1 MEGAEH
7 SQVGPD
13 VFLADHDAGGS
24 SGGTGGVL
32 KEGDVLG
39 RWALPAVWFRLE
51 FRQNSGVESEGGSTV
66 VGDSLQTTKG
76 SVAAAFLHRRRGYR
90 KHSRADTSPERSDE
104 IKTGVESQ
112 QSPVARLY
120 ASFLQGASQIS
131 CRSEEPGVAQLIHNL
146 VAAEESESSVGIS
159 FDGIF

>member
-1 MEGAEH
+1 MR
-7 SQVGPD
+7 SQAAFD
-13 VFLADHDAGGS
+13 S
-24 SGGTGGVL
+24 S
-32 KEGDVLG
+32 
-39 RWALPAVWFRLE
+39 
-51 FRQNSGVESEGGSTV
+51 
-66 VGDSLQTTKG
+66 QTTEG
-76 SVAAAFLHRRRGYR
+76 SVAAAFLHRRRGHR
-90 KHSRADTSPERSDE
+90 EHSRADTSPERSDE